1 MEEDT
6 RPRTCVEPWR
16 RIPRCCRPPCRQPLL
31 RVARYLLTNTEN
43 IEIVVDA
50 LIQKL
55 SSSKVH
61 LGDRELE
68 REFLAAHRLRD
79 KLREMN

>member
-1 MEEDT
+1 MA
-6 RPRTCVEPWR
+6 
-16 RIPRCCRPPCRQPLL
+16 L
-31 RVARYLLTNTEN
+31 
-43 IEIVVDA
+43 DA

-55 SSSKVH
+55 ESIKVH

-79 KLREMN
+79 KLRELG